1 MKVFMSRYSHRKVPQ
16 GREGRG
22 WQVPRDV
29 LTWHILIAE
38 EEGIWEVIDW
48 AGVVDT
54 AFVLQFVAND
64 DASRPRIYWLA
75 KNLHYA
81 MGTYP
86 AVPTNYGST

>member
-1 MKVFMSRYSHRKVPQ
+1 MKVLMRRYSHLKVPQ
-16 GREGRG
+16 EREGRG

-38 EEGIWEVIDW
+38 EGRIWE
-48 AGVVDT
+48 AGKVDT
-54 AFVLQFVAND
+54 AFILRFVAND

-75 KNLHYA
+75 KDLHHS